1 MTGAQQGLCLKLPE
15 WSFLI
20 CCGVLGL
27 QADGMMGVF
36 LPGCWQPLSHIR
48 RPTSSPDLHE
58 LDFGAMVLGSGT
70 VSGVIPLHLLPE
82 A

>member
-1 MTGAQQGLCLKLPE
+1 MLKTARPE

-27 QADGMMGVF
+27 QAVGMMGVF
-36 LPGCWQPLSHIR
+36 LPGCWPPLTHIG

-58 LDFGAMVLGSGT
+58 LDFRAMVLGSGT
-70 VSGVIPLHLLPE
+70 DYSWGHSSPSSSRSL
-82 A
+82 AKY